1 MIEPHPVAAAG
12 DAAAVART
20 SRGLRR
26 ELGDAI
32 RGTGADYTKIPLR
45 RAVFLLAVPMVL
57 ELVLELT
64 FAVVDIWFV
73 ARLGASAVAT
83 VGLTESFLFLLYA
96 IGVGLAMAVTAV
108 VARRTGEGD
117 RQAAAISAAQ
127 AIWIAVLASLP
138 FAVIGVVFAR
148 ELLQLMDADPWTLT
162 HGVRYLQ
169 WMLGSNVVIML
180 LFVCNAVFRGAG
192 DAAVAMRV
200 LWVANGLN
208 IVLDPILI
216 FGFGP
221 IPALGVE
228 GAAIATVI
236 GRGSG
241 AAMQLV
247 ILLRGSQH
255 IRVAAAQFAIEAGTL
270 WHIVRTSL
278 GGVGQMIVAMT
289 AWIFL
294 MRILAAIGSDA
305 VAGATIA
312 MRLMMFTL
320 MPAWGMSNAA
330 ATLVGQNLGAGEP
343 GRAEAS
349 VWRIGWYNM
358 AFTVAVSVIFF
369 LFPSELMQ
377 LFTAE
382 RAVVDVGAEWLR
394 ILSYSYFVYGWWM
407 VAVQAFNGAGDT
419 VTPTKINLVFFWL
432 IQIPLAWLLALRLDL
447 QATGVFWAVFVSET
461 SVGLF
466 TLWLFTRGPGRRC
479 GFERAAQSASGHAQ
493 ELAPRLRP
501 VGSEV
506 RFGIL
511 EVGGAPFRDRVARG
525 VPLHLCRGETVH
537 LCGVQAEDLCAQ
549 RGSDLRIPVPLAQ
562 RLGDLEGPECLD
574 LIRGVPHDA
583 GGGRRHHL
591 RVTPC
596 AFPPTDLGA
605 AAACRLVSCEAPAA
619 AHHDCPTVSPD
630 LRRRCCR
637 VGEVPILEEA

>member
-1 MIEPHPVAAAG
+1 MNLTEPPPVATTTG
-12 DAAAVART
+12 AAVATDAIARER
-20 SRGLRR
+20 SLWR

-57 ELVLELT
+57 ELVLEST

-83 VGLTESFLFLLYA
+83 VGLTETFLFLLYA
-96 IGVGLAMAVTAV
+96 IGIGLAMAVTAV
-108 VARRTGEGD
+108 VARRTGEGE
-117 RQAAAISAAQ
+117 RQAAAVSAVQ
-127 AIWIAVLASLP
+127 AIWIALLASMP
-138 FAVIGVVFAR
+138 FAIAGIVFAR
-148 ELLQLMDADPWTLT
+148 ELLQLMGADAWTLT

-169 WMLGSNVVIML
+169 WMLGTNAVIML

-208 IVLDPILI
+208 ILLDPILI
-216 FGFGP
+216 FGLGP

-236 GRGSG
+236 GRGAG
-241 AAMQLV
+241 VAMQLWM
-247 ILLRGSQH
+247 LLRGSRH
-255 IRVAAAQFAIEAGTL
+255 IRVAVAQLGLEAQTL

-278 GGVGQMIVAMT
+278 GGIGQMIVAMT

-312 MRLMMFTL
+312 LRLMMFTL

-358 AFTVAVSVIFF
+358 VLTVGVSVIFF
-369 LFPSELMQ
+369 LFPRELMG

-382 RAVVDVGAEWLR
+382 QAVVDIGAEWLR
-394 ILSYSYFVYGWWM
+394 VLSYSYFVYGWWM
-407 VAVQAFNGAGDT
+407 VSVQAFNGAGDT
-419 VTPTKINLVFFWL
+419 VTPTLINVVFFWL
-432 IQIPLAWLLALRLDL
+432 IQIPLAWLLALQLDL

-461 SVGLF
+461 SVGLC
-466 TLWLFTRGPGRRC
+466 TLWLFTRGRWKT
-479 GFERAAQSASGHAQ
+479 
-493 ELAPRLRP
+493 
-501 VGSEV
+501 V
-506 RFGIL
+506 R
-511 EVGGAPFRDRVARG
+511 V
-525 VPLHLCRGETVH
+525 
-537 LCGVQAEDLCAQ
+537 
-549 RGSDLRIPVPLAQ
+549 
-562 RLGDLEGPECLD
+562 
-574 LIRGVPHDA
+574 
-583 GGGRRHHL
+583 
-591 RVTPC
+591 
-596 AFPPTDLGA
+596 
-605 AAACRLVSCEAPAA
+605 
-619 AHHDCPTVSPD
+619 
-630 LRRRCCR
+630 
-637 VGEVPILEEA
+637 